1 MSAPSQILVGVLALL
16 LAGCEMRLGRAKTP
30 ATPQPTAAK
39 TENPASEQQSS
50 EPLSIPQTQV
60 DLPRPQA
67 IDPQALATPPIY
79 TPAETASQH
88 PARRPPKR
96 PVVAQ
101 PNAPMAKPEQ
111 ADPPPPEQ
119 PPAQVAETPRP
130 KIEPILPAEER
141 RQLQEDIASRLR
153 EVDQLIGEITRRR
166 STESQRSSLARIRS
180 FANLSHQAL
189 ERGETQQA
197 SALADRALL
206 LAQETLRAR

>member
-1 MSAPSQILVGVLALL
+1 MSAPSQILVGVLALM

-39 TENPASEQQSS
+39 IEHPAPEPQSS

-60 DLPRPQA
+60 ELPRPQA

-79 TPAETASQH
+79 TPAETAAQH
-88 PARRPPKR
+88 QARRPPKR
-96 PVVAQ
+96 PAVAQ
-101 PNAPMAKPEQ
+101 PNAPLSKPEQ

-119 PPAQVAETPRP
+119 PPAQVAEAPRP

>member
-1 MSAPSQILVGVLALL
+1 MD
-16 LAGCEMRLGRAKTP
+16 ELGH
-30 ATPQPTAAK
+30 
-39 TENPASEQQSS
+39 
-50 EPLSIPQTQV
+50 
-60 DLPRPQA
+60 DL
-67 IDPQALATPPIY
+67 ALATPPVY

-88 PARRPPKR
+88 PAHRPPKR
-96 PVVAQ
+96 QVVGQ
-101 PNAPMAKPEQ
+101 PNAPMTKPEQ
-111 ADPPPPEQ
+111 ADQPPPE
-119 PPAQVAETPRP
+119 PVPAQVAEAPSRP
-130 KIEPILPAEER
+130 KIEPILPAQER